1 MSQIAAKRRRRQAK
15 NGFKHLCEQERPKY
29 NKRDARTS
37 AQRLQAQIE
46 KQKLMQQRKGMKAK
60 S

>member
-1 MSQIAAKRRRRQAK
+1 MSQVAAKRRRRQAAH
-15 NGFKHLCEQERPKY
+15 GYRHLDEMKRPKY

-46 KQKLMQQRKGMKAK
+46 RQKAMQQRKGQKK
-60 S
+60 